1 MNCRY
6 ARHACQRDCHPG
18 YEYCAKHILEEP
30 KAPFKACAVNVSVP
44 PTPTAS
50 LHHPTTTPVTS
61 AALGGPG
68 TGVTGTHASTT
79 WALGSGGTTATTT
92 TTTTTTSMPLAGGLS
107 RPASRKCGK
116 PAPKQD
122 KKDGMCSDHA
132 KKALIIRTR
141 LQSNK
146 RPADLAQR
154 ALADLQ
160 HYKRLRHDEPEHSPA
175 SKSDASPK
183 KDEKPLV
190 PSTPLNGLPS
200 TTVSPVV
207 VKTVK
212 SETDKPAVPLSD
224 QDKLDLLLDGV
235 PPASQRFLGHGTDVD
250 PDEDIPNFIEDAW
263 PTEEERR
270 SYKQSVRKE
279 KEDQL
284 MSIHRQPK
292 DTIEDMLQY
301 ERIKAL
307 NHYNR
312 PQGLEAVLQKELMLK
327 RKRHS
332 EKGEYKPPSFAK
344 CSFNLTE
351 STKCGEICIP
361 MSKYCIKHVLQ
372 DSTQVLFRECGVT
385 TQADDGPCETPIP
398 HVVESSTCVYHTVL
412 QPSIYEEKEPD
423 KPEAVVEEVKVET
436 CTEVAEAK
444 DKESSTNS
452 IDNLPQPMDI
462 ETGLD
467 NNVSKSEEG
476 KV

>member
-263 PTEEERR
+263 PTEGDSDAESKLYIDQFQRLQYMLKEERR

-412 QPSIYEEKEPD
+412 QPSIYEEKVLYFSSLLSP
-423 KPEAVVEEVKVET
+423 PT
-436 CTEVAEAK
+436 YRMMTHHNAK
-444 DKESSTNS
+444 DT
-452 IDNLPQPMDI
+452 P
-462 ETGLD
+462 
-467 NNVSKSEEG
+467 
-476 KV
+476 

>member
-1 MNCRY
+1 MMMMSGC
-6 ARHACQRDCHPG
+6 
-18 YEYCAKHILEEP
+18 
-30 KAPFKACAVNVSVP
+30 S
-44 PTPTAS
+44 
-50 LHHPTTTPVTS
+50 S
-61 AALGGPG
+61 AAL
-68 TGVTGTHASTT
+68 
-79 WALGSGGTTATTT
+79 
-92 TTTTTTSMPLAGGLS
+92 PLAGGLS

-116 PAPKQD
+116 PAAKHD

-141 LQSNK
+141 LQSHK
-146 RPADLAQR
+146 RPTDLAQR
-154 ALADLQ
+154 ALEDLQ
-160 HYKRLRHDEPEHSPA
+160 HYKRLRPDEPDTS
-175 SKSDASPK
+175 SSVKSNATSK
-183 KDEKPLV
+183 KDENILPPV
-190 PSTPLNGLPS
+190 STTTLNGLPS

-207 VKTVK
+207 VKPVK
-212 SETDKPAVPLSD
+212 NEEEKPAVPLSD
-224 QDKLDLLLDGV
+224 QAKLDLLLDGV

-250 PDEDIPNFIEDAW
+250 PDQDIPNVVEDAW
-263 PTEEERR
+263 PTEGDSDAESVDSDLEDPLKHAGTYSAEEVIRIMRDKLIRLQKLYIDQFQRLQYMLKEERR
-270 SYKQSVRKE
+270 AYKQSVRKE

-292 DTIEDMLQY
+292 DTIEDMLHY
-301 ERIKAL
+301 DKIKAL

-332 EKGEYKPPSFAK
+332 EKGEYKPPSFPK

-372 DSTQVLFRECGVT
+372 DPAQVLFRECGVT

-423 KPEAVVEEVKVET
+423 KTECVVDEVK
-436 CTEVAEAK
+436 
-444 DKESSTNS
+444 
-452 IDNLPQPMDI
+452 I
-462 ETGLD
+462 ETSQAHEDQLSSSDVSSVPKSMEVGVEAD
-467 NNVSKSEEG
+467 NHVENSREE
-476 KV
+476 KVEINSG